1 MQHDREAG
9 QAVGNLL
16 QNVQTQLRLLAGL
29 ELVSAVAGAD
39 GNRQGV
45 NAGAGHEILHLL
57 GIGELSLVGLDAD
70 FILNAG
76 ELAELGL
83 DGNVILM
90 SVLRDAAGFLNVLLI
105 GLGGAVEH
113 HRGKAAVDAVLADL
127 VACAVIKMQ
136 GDRNVG
142 IHLHSGL
149 NELHQIGVVGV
160 LARAGGNLQ
169 NDGSIQLLAGFGDAL
184 DDFHVVHIESADS
197 IAAFVGLLEHF
208 LRIYQRHGGH
218 APIL

>member
-1 MQHDREAG
+1 M
-9 QAVGNLL
+9 
-16 QNVQTQLRLLAGL
+16 
-29 ELVSAVAGAD
+29 AGAD

-105 GLGGAVEH
+105 GLGG
-113 HRGKAAVDAVLADL
+113 
-127 VACAVIKMQ
+127 C
-136 GDRNVG
+136 
-142 IHLHSGL
+142 
-149 NELHQIGVVGV
+149 
-160 LARAGGNLQ
+160 
-169 NDGSIQLLAGFGDAL
+169 LLYTSRC
-184 DDFHVVHIESADS
+184 V
-197 IAAFVGLLEHF
+197 
-208 LRIYQRHGGH
+208 
-218 APIL
+218 